1 MNSTTDARRNSPAG
15 PPASTSE
22 NLRLVRDQITADEAR
37 RASLR
42 EEQATHLTQA
52 LNAGATVREVVDA
65 AGLSR
70 TYLHRA
76 GLPLYAGATPAPRAV
91 DRATESTSRA
101 EERAA
106 ALTKSAELR
115 DQVGDLKSG
124 MTAAKAQRVD
134 LVTQLLAAG
143 AEQSAVAADAGV
155 SPEWIRR
162 LAKRS

>member
-15 PPASTSE
+15 PPAATRES
-22 NLRLVRDQITADEAR
+22 LRQVRDQIAADEAIR
-37 RASLR
+37 TTLR
-42 EEQATHLTQA
+42 EKQATHLTQA

-76 GLPLYAGATPAPRAV
+76 GLPLYAGATPAPRAAN
-91 DRATESTSRA
+91 RATELASRA
-101 EERAA
+101 TERGA
-106 ALTKSAELR
+106 ALTKSAEIR
-115 DQVGDLKSG
+115 DQVADLKSAI
-124 MTAAKAQRVD
+124 TDAKTQRVD
-134 LVTQLLAAG
+134 LVTQLLATG
-143 AEQSAVAADAGV
+143 ADQATIAADAGV